1 MGKRK
6 ITLLIIIAFAFAF
19 NIAFAGNVDVKTAK
33 NVALNAYRENF
44 SNLYD
49 KSASHIFITDEITVS
64 ENNQILY
71 YVFNTSNGGFIIV
84 SADNIFTPVIGYSF
98 EGNYVTENQPEDFKL
113 WMDNYKTEIVKDV
126 ASKITATPEIATEW
140 NRLNVSADKFVM
152 KKGTKDVAPL
162 LISTWDQFP
171 CYNALCPIDAAAS
184 SSMGGR
190 CPVGCVATS
199 MAQIMYY
206 YRYPKMGNG
215 YHTDNT
221 QSYGG
226 LYVNFGT
233 TIYDWNAM
241 ANSCNGENLAIATIS
256 YHCGVAVDMV
266 YGPNGSGTQISKWA
280 SGTTKRLPLYFK
292 YSNDVTYATRGSSTT
307 DWENLIR
314 AQIDAKHP
322 VQYAGFPN
330 TGEAGHAFNIDGYQD
345 STYFHFNWGWS
356 GSENGYFTINNLNP
370 SGYDF
375 SYNQQMVYNIYPP
388 ATSYPEYC
396 SGNLDTLTSAVGT
409 LTDGSGPSE
418 YKNDV
423 DCSWLIAP
431 ATLIDHLV
439 ISFDAINTESTNDI
453 ITIYD
458 GPNTS
463 SPVLG
468 IYSGTTIPSQ
478 ITSTSPQVLVT
489 FKTNSS
495 TVSEGWQIY
504 YYSVYPI
511 FCSGLTTLTAA
522 SGTFNDGSDIYNY
535 NNGSNCIWEIT
546 PPNAA
551 TVTLHFESF
560 NLESSDNVRV
570 YDMDNTS
577 SPLATYTGTAIPAD
591 VTSPS
596 GKMRVIFKSNTSITA
611 EGFTASYTSSL
622 AGVEEFSAV
631 KDMNIYPNPASSQLH
646 VSFDIIEN
654 TDVTIKL
661 MDLTGRQV
669 YSEIYTN
676 GNKFEKDIDISG
688 FTKGVYNLQII
699 TSGDLI
705 NKKIV
710 VE

>member
-6 ITLLIIIAFAFAF
+6 ITLLIIIMAFAFAF
-19 NIAFAGNVDVKTAK
+19 NVAFAGNVDVKTAK
-33 NVALNAYRENF
+33 NVALNAYREKF

-49 KSASHIFITDEITVS
+49 KSAGDIFITDEFLIS
-64 ENNQILY
+64 ENSQLLY
-71 YVFNTSNGGFIIV
+71 YVFNTSNGGFIMV
-84 SADNIFTPVIGYSF
+84 AANDIFIPILGYSF
-98 EGNYVTENQPEDFKL
+98 EGIYGNENQPEGFKY
-113 WMDNYKTEIVKDV
+113 WVSNFKKEIVSDIS
-126 ASKITATPEIATEW
+126 AKITATPEIETAW
-140 NRLNVSADKFVM
+140 SRYKVSPENYTF
-152 KKGTKDVAPL
+152 KKGTKDVEPL
-162 LISTWDQFP
+162 LLAKWDQGA
-171 CYNALCPIDAAAS
+171 CYNALCPAAAAGD
-184 SSMGGR
+184 GGH
-190 CPVGCVATS
+190 CYVGCVATS

-206 YRYPKMGNG
+206 YRYPEKGQNS
-215 YHTDNT
+215 YSYPS
-221 QSYGG
+221 SYGT
-226 LYVNFGT
+226 LSASFGT
-233 TIYDWNAM
+233 TTYDWNAM
-241 ANSCNGENLAIATIS
+241 ANSCNGENLAIATLS
-256 YHCGVAVDMV
+256 YHCGIAVKMN
-266 YGPNGSGTQISKWA
+266 YGTDGSSAQ
-280 SGTTKRLPLYFK
+280 TTDWKTKLPLYFK
-292 YSNDVTYATRGSSTT
+292 YSSDINYAYKSSYSTAV
-307 DWENLIR
+307 WENMIR

-322 VQYAGFPN
+322 IEYTGYDESAG
-330 TGEAGHAFNIDGYQD
+330 AGHAFNLDGYQD

-356 GSENGYFTINNLNP
+356 GYYNGYFYLTALNP
-370 SGYDF
+370 TGNDF
-375 SYNQQMVYNIYPP
+375 TSTQHMVYNIYPP
-388 ATSYPEYC
+388 TTSYPEYC
-396 SGNLDTLTSAVGT
+396 SGNSDTLTSAVGT

-423 DCSWLIAP
+423 DCSWLISP
-431 ATLIDHLV
+431 STLIDHL
-439 ISFDAINTESTNDI
+439 ILSFDAINTESTNDI

-577 SPLATYTGTAIPAD
+577 SPLATYTGTVIPAD